1 MNMIPFIG
9 ENTSSLN
16 KIRNLSNFVV
26 YRYTTVLCCFANL
39 HRQVLNNTPTSLAKL
54 SNLVT
59 EKCFLQLKQKENG
72 YFRASI
78 ICTHKLRSAL
88 GKLRNWLLTTTFLEA
103 SKPFNKI
110 SSLCRNELFYSNFN
124 VFFD

>member
-1 MNMIPFIG
+1 MVERSLSKPIG
-9 ENTSSLN
+9 P
-16 KIRNLSNFVV
+16 VV
-26 YRYTTVLCCFANL
+26 REKSVEFCGI
-39 HRQVLNNTPTSLAKL
+39 Q
-54 SNLVT
+54 

>member
-59 EKCFLQLKQKENG
+59 VLLILHTWTLSSSYNLLYYFLL
-72 YFRASI
+72 
-78 ICTHKLRSAL
+78 
-88 GKLRNWLLTTTFLEA
+88 
-103 SKPFNKI
+103 
-110 SSLCRNELFYSNFN
+110 
-124 VFFD
+124 